1 MKAKMML
8 LGCVG
13 LVALSADA
21 HAQTNWMQWMN
32 GLQQQSNASVR
43 SLYYNCI
50 THPGACKPAPGALD
64 NANRQLQQAY
74 SRQQANTQKNMNLNY
89 QTINRWDDHA
99 IKDYQYWTNP
109 NTGAVYANNL
119 SCRPGGR

>member
-32 GLQQQSNASVR
+32 GLQQQGNASVR

-89 QTINRWDDHA
+89 QTLNRWDDHA
-99 IKDYQYWTNP
+99 IKDCQYWTNP
-109 NTGAVYANNL
+109 NTGTVYANNL